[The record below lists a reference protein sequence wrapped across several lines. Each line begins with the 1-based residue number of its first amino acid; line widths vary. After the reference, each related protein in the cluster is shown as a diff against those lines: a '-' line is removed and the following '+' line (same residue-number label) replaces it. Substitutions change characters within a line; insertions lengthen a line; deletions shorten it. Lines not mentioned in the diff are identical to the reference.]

1 MRQKSLH
8 RRHMSMGNA
17 SYSLDEAQARQR
29 RSSNLSGTRDEAA
42 LRYAQ
47 RPHSWGPV
55 GTAYYMESLMCAFYE
70 PALLHGPCI
79 GSILLY
85 LLNIFLYYFL
95 LTNKNETMY
104 KDCVQCA

>member
-17 SYSLDEAQARQR
+17 SYSLDEAQARLR

-79 GSILLY
+79 GSILLH
-85 LLNIFLYYFL
+85 LLNIFLCYFL
-95 LTNKNETMY
+95 LKTNETLY